1 MKLWDSIKAFFSR
14 GEIDHTEPRKGET
27 FEDYIDRQGIKH
39 FTGAELARY
48 FQQIRGKVKNSYPHP
63 ALWHRFLPTL
73 RIVDDLRGVL
83 GCPVRITSHYRS
95 VAYNKAVGGAPRSQH
110 KEFRAADIQ
119 ADGATPHEVYKILR
133 LFRDQGRFQ
142 GGLGLYPTF
151 VHVDTRGINAD
162 W

>member
-1 MKLWDSIKAFFSR
+1 MKLWETIKDMISGGQKDR
-14 GEIDHTEPRKGET
+14 TEPRKGET
-27 FEDYIDRQGIKH
+27 FEQYIDRQGIRH
-39 FTGAELARY
+39 FTGTELARY
-48 FQQIRGKVKNSYPHP
+48 FRQKRGDVQNSYPHR

-73 RIVDDLRGVL
+73 RLVDDLRGVL

-95 VAYNKAVGGAPRSQH
+95 PAYNKAVGGAPKSQH

-119 ADGATPHEVYKILR
+119 VDCATPHEVYKILHLWR
-133 LFRDQGRFQ
+133 NQGRFI
-142 GGLGLYPTF
+142 GGIGLYPTF

>member
-1 MKLWDSIKAFFSR
+1 MKFLTLIKGLFAGNAKDR
-14 GEIDHTEPRKGET
+14 TEPRKGET
-27 FEDYIDRQGIKH
+27 FEQYIDRQGIRN
-39 FTGAELARY
+39 FTGSELARY
-48 FQQIRGKVKNSYPHP
+48 FQKKRINVKNDYPHP

-73 RIVDDLRGVL
+73 RIVDDLRDAL

-95 VAYNKAVGGAPRSQH
+95 PEYNHAVGGAKQSQH
-110 KEFRAADIQ
+110 KEFRAADVQ

-133 LFRDQGRFQ
+133 LWRNQGRFQ

>member
-1 MKLWDSIKAFFSR
+1 MKLWHSIKAFFSE
-14 GEIDHTEPRKGET
+14 GEIDRTEPRNGET
-27 FEDYIDRQGIKH
+27 FEEYIDRQGIRH

-48 FQQIRGKVKNSYPHP
+48 FQQKRGNVKNSCPHP

-73 RIVDDLRGVL
+73 KIVDDLRGVL

-95 VAYNKAVGGAPRSQH
+95 PAYNKAVGGAPKSQH

-119 ADGATPHEVYKILR
+119 VDGATPREVYKILMLWR
-133 LFRDQGRFQ
+133 NQGRFQ
-142 GGLGLYPTF
+142 GGLGLYKTF
-151 VHVDTRGINAD
+151 VHMDTRGTNAD